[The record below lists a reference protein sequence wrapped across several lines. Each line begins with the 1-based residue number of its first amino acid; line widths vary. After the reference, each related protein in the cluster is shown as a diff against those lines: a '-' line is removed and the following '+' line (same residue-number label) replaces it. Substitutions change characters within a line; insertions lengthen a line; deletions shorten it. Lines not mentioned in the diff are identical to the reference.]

1 MAELPEHVKAKADA
15 AVAETGAQ
23 KMAVQNMNTQ
33 TDKGPDWTDTKG
45 LEAQQA
51 QKRED
56 ALRQKSPEPDK
67 GPDKG

>member
-1 MAELPEHVKAKADA
+1 
-15 AVAETGAQ
+15 
-23 KMAVQNMNTQ
+23 MNTQ